1 MPVCQF
7 QHDRIT
13 NAQSE
18 RPRIIPNR
26 YPLSMNKPTPYWL
39 PLFPLN
45 TVLFPGMP
53 LPLHIFEDRYKLL
66 IQECSREHKPFGV
79 VLIKSGGEVGEIAV
93 PYSIGTTARIV
104 SLERLQ
110 EGRFN
115 IETVGEDRFKILE
128 LQYDRP
134 YLSALVENYP
144 MNDADAPLTTA
155 LAAKLRPW
163 LTKYMTLLA
172 QAAET
177 PFEANRLP
185 NDASAL
191 AYLAAIVLQTP
202 PSAKQ
207 SLLSLPSLVDM
218 LEHERHIYRNE
229 LVILKTLLHQ
239 VPAEDAT
246 FSVN

>member
-1 MPVCQF
+1 
-7 QHDRIT
+7 
-13 NAQSE
+13 
-18 RPRIIPNR
+18 
-26 YPLSMNKPTPYWL
+26 MNKPTPYWL

-53 LPLHIFEDRYKLL
+53 LPLHIFEERYKLM
-66 IQECSREHKPFGV
+66 IQECARDHKPFGV
-79 VLIKSGGEVGEIAV
+79 VLIKSGMEAGEPAV
-93 PYSIGTTARIV
+93 PYSIGTTARIL

-115 IETVGEDRFKILE
+115 IETVGEERFRVLE
-128 LQYDRP
+128 LQYDHP
-134 YLSALVENYP
+134 YLSAMVENYP
-144 MNDADAPLTTA
+144 MNDADSPLA
-155 LAAKLRPW
+155 LSLASRLRPW
-163 LTKYMTLLA
+163 MTKYMTLLA

-177 PFEANRLP
+177 PFEAARLP

-207 SLLSLPSLVDM
+207 SLLGLPSLCEM
-218 LEHERHIYRNE
+218 LESERHIYRNE
-229 LVILKTLLHQ
+229 LVILKTLLNQ
-239 VPAEDAT
+239 IPAEDQT